1 MSAAPMPMR
10 EECIL
15 HGKFDC
21 EFCTAA
27 PSAEEGRYSA
37 LPDELKNSKSWLTFK
52 FKPRADGKK
61 DKVPYDPITGKPTND
76 PSRGVDF
83 QTALAA
89 ESKYDGLGFYVE
101 APYIVIDIDN
111 CVTPATGDV
120 ELYAAKIVLEL
131 NSYTEASPSGTGLHI
146 WVRGTKPG
154 DKCRAGI
161 EIYSTKRF
169 MTVTGTWVPATP
181 KEIREVDITSLY
193 NRMLAEEFV
202 EPAKAPATNNL
213 VQMPAAQIQ
222 STGNVITSKLE
233 LLLRGDI
240 LSTKPFVIGD
250 AHGNDL
256 QYPSQ
261 SEADAALCALL
272 AIKYNGDAEK
282 IDADFRISS
291 LFRKKWDEKHGKT
304 TYGAMT
310 INSAVALVTSS
321 VEPEDIGEESVA
333 TLVTRPKLLTEV
345 GNGRRL
351 IESYGRIIR
360 YCAEK
365 NIWIYFN
372 GKVWLP
378 DDSLVH
384 VHDLMKRMLIELQ
397 KDTSLEAPVLSKE
410 LENKLTKDLTPKKIS
425 VPLTVEE
432 LEEATKAGSKAR
444 VKKIEAVLS
453 AEEQQQVENYRAAK
467 TLRDWAVLSESNHAI
482 QGSVQQARSEPGVTI
497 AESVLDANIFICN
510 VLNGRLE
517 FDPQT
522 FQMMFGKHRRDDF
535 ATKMMPVVYDPDA
548 TCPLFDW
555 FLQWMFPE
563 KGVRDF
569 VLAFLALGLTG
580 ISVREFLVLWGE
592 GGNGKSTLMKVL
604 YHMFGAVLDKNKAK
618 AGGAYIRSTA
628 FSTFTVGRD
637 QSAGSHRADLVP
649 LAGARLI
656 TASESNQKNHRTP
669 VILDVARIKE
679 MTGGDPTTARGA
691 YDKNETVFVNQGKII
706 LQTNNLPSI
715 NDTTQSVRDR
725 LRLVECGSRIEEKD
739 QDKQL
744 SGKLIAE
751 SSGILNRFIQALATY
766 ARKGLIETES
776 MKKSAEGYL
785 DAENQMGRFVEE
797 KCEIVTQETVRTP
810 ASLIYAEYT
819 KWCSVN
825 GESEETQIALT
836 QYLTRK
842 CKVTKRR
849 TDDARLLCKIRLK
862 TATISSDP
870 AVEVDI

>member
-1 MSAAPMPMR
+1 M
-10 EECIL
+10 
-15 HGKFDC
+15 
-21 EFCTAA
+21 
-27 PSAEEGRYSA
+27 
-37 LPDELKNSKSWLTFK
+37 
-52 FKPRADGKK
+52 
-61 DKVPYDPITGKPTND
+61 
-76 PSRGVDF
+76 
-83 QTALAA
+83 
-89 ESKYDGLGFYVE
+89 
-101 APYIVIDIDN
+101 
-111 CVTPATGDV
+111 
-120 ELYAAKIVLEL
+120 
-131 NSYTEASPSGTGLHI
+131 
-146 WVRGTKPG
+146 
-154 DKCRAGI
+154 
-161 EIYSTKRF
+161 
-169 MTVTGTWVPATP
+169 
-181 KEIREVDITSLY
+181 
-193 NRMLAEEFV
+193 
-202 EPAKAPATNNL
+202 
-213 VQMPAAQIQ
+213 
-222 STGNVITSKLE
+222 
-233 LLLRGDI
+233 RGDI

-250 AHGNDL
+250 AHANRVE
-256 QYPSQ
+256 YESQ

-282 IDADFRISS
+282 IDADFRTSS
-291 LFRKKWDEKHGKT
+291 LFREKKWNEKHGKE
-304 TYGAMT
+304 TYGNMT
-310 INSAVALVTSS
+310 IASAIALVTSS
-321 VEPEDIGEESVA
+321 VEPEDIGEESA
-333 TLVTRPKLLTEV
+333 GTLVTRPKLLTEV

-397 KDTSLEAPVLSKE
+397 KDTSLDAPMLSKE

-432 LEEATKAGSKAR
+432 LEEAKKTGSKAK

-497 AESVLDANIFICN
+497 AESVLDANIFVCN

-522 FQMMFGKHRRDDF
+522 FQMTFGKHKRDDF

-555 FLQWMFPE
+555 FLEWMFPE

-569 VLAFLALGLTG
+569 VLTFLSLGLTG

-628 FSTFTVGRD
+628 FSTFTVGKE

-656 TASESNQKNHRTP
+656 TASESNQKNRRSP

-691 YDKNETVFVNQGKII
+691 YDKNEIVFVNQGKII

-744 SGKLIAE
+744 AGKLIAE
-751 SSGILNRFIQALATY
+751 SSGILNRFIQALAAY
-766 ARKGLIETES
+766 ARQGLTETES
-776 MKKSAEGYL
+776 MKKSADGYL
-785 DAENQMGRFVEE
+785 EAENHMGRFVEDR
-797 KCEIVTQETVRTP
+797 CEIVAQETVRTP
-810 ASLIYAEYT
+810 TSLVYAEYT
-819 KWCSVN
+819 KWCSTN
-825 GESEETQIALT
+825 GESAETQMALT
-836 QYLTRK
+836 QYLK
-842 CKVTKRR
+842 KKNKVASKRMN
-849 TDDARLLCKIRLK
+849 DGIHLCKIRLK
-862 TATISSDP
+862 SATISSDT
-870 AVEVDI
+870 AVEVDV